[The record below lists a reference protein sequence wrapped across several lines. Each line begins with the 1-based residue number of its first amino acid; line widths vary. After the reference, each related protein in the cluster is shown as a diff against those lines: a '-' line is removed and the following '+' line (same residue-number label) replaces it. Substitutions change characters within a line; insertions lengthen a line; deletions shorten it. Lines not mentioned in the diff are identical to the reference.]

1 MAAFPLPTK
10 QDAAKFG
17 FEQEDVGMKSQ
28 MEGGYV
34 LTRPRHT
41 RTPRRTWTTGF
52 TDLSNTDKAT
62 IEAFVNTHGTHLAF
76 DYTIPVEDILVNVRF
91 KEIPKYD
98 YKGFGE
104 NLRWNIEMALE
115 EV

>member
-1 MAAFPLPTK
+1 MAAFPLASK

-17 FEQEDVGMKSQ
+17 FAQEDTGMRSE

-41 RTPRRTWTTGF
+41 RSPRRTWTTGF
-52 TDLSNTDKAT
+52 TDLNNADKAT
-62 IEAFVNTHGTHLAF
+62 FEAFFAAHGTYKAF
-76 DYTIPVEDILVNVRF
+76 DYTLPVEGLLINVRF
-91 KEIPKYD
+91 AEVPKYD
-98 YKGFGE
+98 YQGFGD
-104 NLRWNIEMALE
+104 NLRWNIECKIE